1 MGRCNIQASLNFQ
14 APSTLHGHQV
24 SPSSCH
30 SPSRSSSP
38 PPQLSPQG
46 HHQAFTDPPHIPES
60 RVPRS
65 TPFFEITKH
74 TPTFCKRSVSRC
86 VSFQAGGLPGTVL
99 ASTVSAQQLPS
110 TVSRICRTSRR
121 LSNCG
126 IPTTLTTRTT
136 LTTSTKTT
144 NQHQDKSDKCNY
156 WQALLYLWNLTI
168 DMDNPCQHQNQY

>member
-1 MGRCNIQASLNFQ
+1 MVIKCHHPVVTHQADHPPL
-14 APSTLHGHQV
+14 L
-24 SPSSCH
+24 PSSLPRVTTR
-30 SPSRSSSP
+30 PSLILPTS
-38 PPQLSPQG
+38 
-46 HHQAFTDPPHIPES
+46 PES

-126 IPTTLTTRTT
+126 IPTTTT
-136 LTTSTKTT
+136 LTTLTT
-144 NQHQDKSDKCNY
+144 NQHQDKSDKCNHC
-156 WQALLYLWNLTI
+156 QALLYLWNFDNTI
-168 DMDNPCQHQNQY
+168 NMDNPCQRPNQY

>member
-1 MGRCNIQASLNFQ
+1 MVIKCHHPVVTHQADHPPL
-14 APSTLHGHQV
+14 L
-24 SPSSCH
+24 PSSLPRVTTRPSLILPTSQ
-30 SPSRSSSP
+30 SPEFHGAPLSSKS
-38 PPQLSPQG
+38 
-46 HHQAFTDPPHIPES
+46 
-60 RVPRS
+60 
-65 TPFFEITKH
+65 
-74 TPTFCKRSVSRC
+74 PTFCKRSVSRC

-144 NQHQDKSDKCNY
+144 NQHQDKSDKCNF

>member
-1 MGRCNIQASLNFQ
+1 MHFGGVVMGRCNIQASLNFQ

-38 PPQLSPQG
+38 PPQLSAQG
-46 HHQAFTDPPHIPES
+46 HHQAFTNPPHIP
-60 RVPRS
+60 RVQS
-65 TPFFEITKH
+65 STKH
-74 TPTFCKRSVSRC
+74 PFLRNQRTHKRSVSRC

-126 IPTTLTTRTT
+126 IPTTTTRTT
-136 LTTSTKTT
+136 LTTST
-144 NQHQDKSDKCNY
+144 
-156 WQALLYLWNLTI
+156 
-168 DMDNPCQHQNQY
+168 

>member
-38 PPQLSPQG
+38 PPQLSAQG
-46 HHQAFTDPPHIPES
+46 HHQAFTNPPHIPES

-65 TPFFEITKH
+65 TPFFEITEH
-74 TPTFCKRSVSRC
+74 NPTFCKRSVSRC
-86 VSFQAGGLPGTVL
+86 VSFQAGGLPGTVS
-99 ASTVSAQQLPS
+99 ASTVSAHWLPS

-126 IPTTLTTRTT
+126 IPTTTT
-136 LTTSTKTT
+136 LTTLTT
-144 NQHQDKSDKCNY
+144 NQHQDKSDKCNHC
-156 WQALLYLWNLTI
+156 QALLYLWNFDNTI
-168 DMDNPCQHQNQY
+168 NMDNPCQRPNQY